1 MALDIACLNVNFTL
15 PNIPIINNVTN
26 IPSHPHYN
34 PNGKALSQLISS
46 SMARSTFSTDD
57 FESFLKMITSSNNT
71 SFDISTVV
79 KSKPVTSTIIYTSIT
94 LALFII
100 LSLIFCIMSC
110 RKNHP
115 KNQRCK
121 CCGPCVPVVLLILVG
136 LIVIGQMIYIA
147 YQVDKTTK
155 NLDESIKEMN
165 QEIYPKEISVHLK
178 HLLQQM
184 ELLDEYSTQNDSI
197 LIQASRSIFIGAF
210 DKILRE
216 QYFLDTIRD
225 SIVDIDIHMEQLNH
239 TINNESSSLLPV
251 VKDLFGEIKNQQQDM
266 IEQLNKPLQELCRYS
281 NGNEVEIDNTI
292 LNALDLVHKQLRILI
307 DTIKQD
313 FLEYMTVLMKQDLED
328 RVRYYIR
335 LVGII
340 LLVLIIIFGLIPISF
355 LAIIILCRCCRYQR
369 QKSSSKYR
377 LVNEKYFHLLL

>member
-46 SMARSTFSTDD
+46 SMARSIFSTDD

-115 KNQRCK
+115 KKSSKKYKPSTKCK

-147 YQVDKTTK
+147 YQIDKTTK

-184 ELLDEYSTQNDSI
+184 ELLDQYSTQSDSI

-225 SIVDIDIHMEQLNH
+225 SIVDIDVHMEQLNH
-239 TINNESSSLLPV
+239 TINNESSSLSPV
-251 VKDLFGEIKNQQQDM
+251 VKYLFEEINKQHQDM
-266 IEQLNKPLQELCRYS
+266 IEQLKIPLQELCRYS
-281 NGNEVEIDNTI
+281 NGSEVEIDNTI

-307 DTIKQD
+307 DTIKRD
-313 FLEYMTVLMKQDLED
+313 FLGYMTVLMKQDLED

-377 LVNEKYFHLLL
+377 F